1 MQIHQSLSKNCSC
14 LFGHKETPPY
24 SLFIGGEVHNKQ
36 ELRGNNMKNIKQ
48 LVSENANIIYYNINQ
63 INFNCLVKLRT
74 NLEGVNLKL
83 NYRDLE
89 TIRDKNQNLL
99 EDKIAGFMYY
109 ESGDEAYLINYDNI
123 LEVKFNKDGFKLL
136 EIWNDL
142 DTKINHIIKINLGF
156 FDEDN
161 KHVFDELR
169 DLIEQKKQVL
179 IALKIDY
186 DK

>member
-1 MQIHQSLSKNCSC
+1 
-14 LFGHKETPPY
+14 
-24 SLFIGGEVHNKQ
+24 
-36 ELRGNNMKNIKQ
+36 MKNIKQ

-99 EDKIAGFMYY
+99 EDKIAGFMYH

-142 DTKINHIIKINLGF
+142 DNKINHIIKINLGF

-161 KHVFDELR
+161 KRVFDELS

>member
-1 MQIHQSLSKNCSC
+1 
-14 LFGHKETPPY
+14 
-24 SLFIGGEVHNKQ
+24 
-36 ELRGNNMKNIKQ
+36 MKNIKQ

-63 INFNCLVKLRT
+63 VNFNCLVKLRT

-99 EDKIAGFMYY
+99 EDKIVGFMYH

-142 DTKINHIIKINLGF
+142 DNKINHIIKINLGF

-161 KHVFDELR
+161 KHVFDELS

-186 DK
+186 DNKPQA

>member
-1 MQIHQSLSKNCSC
+1 
-14 LFGHKETPPY
+14 
-24 SLFIGGEVHNKQ
+24 
-36 ELRGNNMKNIKQ
+36 MKNIKQ

-74 NLEGVNLKL
+74 NLEGVTLKL

-142 DTKINHIIKINLGF
+142 DNKINHIIKINLGF

-161 KHVFDELR
+161 KHVFDELSG
-169 DLIEQKKQVL
+169 LIEQKKQVL

-186 DK
+186 NKKPQD

>member
-1 MQIHQSLSKNCSC
+1 
-14 LFGHKETPPY
+14 
-24 SLFIGGEVHNKQ
+24 
-36 ELRGNNMKNIKQ
+36 MKNIKQ
-48 LVSENANIIYYNINQ
+48 LVSKNANIIYYNINQ

-74 NLEGVNLKL
+74 NLEGVTLKL

-99 EDKIAGFMYY
+99 EDKIAGFMYH

-136 EIWNDL
+136 EIWNNL
-142 DTKINHIIKINLGF
+142 DNKINHIIKINLGF

-161 KHVFDELR
+161 KHVFDELSG
-169 DLIEQKKQVL
+169 LIEQKKQVL

>member
-1 MQIHQSLSKNCSC
+1 
-14 LFGHKETPPY
+14 
-24 SLFIGGEVHNKQ
+24 
-36 ELRGNNMKNIKQ
+36 MKNIKQ

-89 TIRDKNQNLL
+89 MIRDKNQNLL

-109 ESGDEAYLINYDNI
+109 ESDDEAYLINYDNI

-142 DTKINHIIKINLGF
+142 DNKINHIIKINLGF

-161 KHVFDELR
+161 KRVFDELS

>member
-1 MQIHQSLSKNCSC
+1 
-14 LFGHKETPPY
+14 
-24 SLFIGGEVHNKQ
+24 
-36 ELRGNNMKNIKQ
+36 MKNIKQ

-74 NLEGVNLKL
+74 NLEGVTLKL

-142 DTKINHIIKINLGF
+142 DNKINHIIKINLGF

-161 KHVFDELR
+161 KHVFDELSG
-169 DLIEQKKQVL
+169 LIEQKKQVL

>member
-1 MQIHQSLSKNCSC
+1 
-14 LFGHKETPPY
+14 
-24 SLFIGGEVHNKQ
+24 
-36 ELRGNNMKNIKQ
+36 MKNIKQ

-63 INFNCLVKLRT
+63 VNFNCLVKLRT

-83 NYRDLE
+83 NYKDLE

-99 EDKIAGFMYY
+99 EDKIAGFMYH

-142 DTKINHIIKINLGF
+142 DNKINHIIKINLGF

-161 KHVFDELR
+161 KHVFDELS

-186 DK
+186 DNKPQA

>member
-1 MQIHQSLSKNCSC
+1 
-14 LFGHKETPPY
+14 
-24 SLFIGGEVHNKQ
+24 
-36 ELRGNNMKNIKQ
+36 MKNVKQ

-99 EDKIAGFMYY
+99 EDKIAGFMYH

-142 DTKINHIIKINLGF
+142 DNKINHIIKINLGS

-161 KHVFDELR
+161 KHVFDELSG
-169 DLIEQKKQVL
+169 LIEQKKQVL

>member
-1 MQIHQSLSKNCSC
+1 
-14 LFGHKETPPY
+14 
-24 SLFIGGEVHNKQ
+24 
-36 ELRGNNMKNIKQ
+36 MKNIKQ

-83 NYRDLE
+83 NYRDFE

-109 ESGDEAYLINYDNI
+109 ESDDEAYLINYDNI

-142 DTKINHIIKINLGF
+142 DNKINHIIKINLGF

-161 KHVFDELR
+161 KRVFDELS

>member
-1 MQIHQSLSKNCSC
+1 
-14 LFGHKETPPY
+14 
-24 SLFIGGEVHNKQ
+24 
-36 ELRGNNMKNIKQ
+36 MKNIKQ

-63 INFNCLVKLRT
+63 VNFNCLVKLRT
-74 NLEGVNLKL
+74 NLEGVTLKL
-83 NYRDLE
+83 NYKDLE

-99 EDKIAGFMYY
+99 EDKIAGFMYH

-142 DTKINHIIKINLGF
+142 DNKINHIIKINLGF

-161 KHVFDELR
+161 KRVFDELS

>member
-1 MQIHQSLSKNCSC
+1 
-14 LFGHKETPPY
+14 
-24 SLFIGGEVHNKQ
+24 
-36 ELRGNNMKNIKQ
+36 MKNIKQ

-63 INFNCLVKLRT
+63 VNLNCLVKLRT
-74 NLEGVNLKL
+74 NLEGVTLKL

-109 ESGDEAYLINYDNI
+109 ESDDEAYLINYDNI

-142 DTKINHIIKINLGF
+142 DEQINRIIKINLGF
-156 FDEDN
+156 FDESN
-161 KHVFDELR
+161 KHVFDELS
-169 DLIEQKKQVL
+169 DLIERKKQVL

-186 DK
+186 DNKSQA

>member
-1 MQIHQSLSKNCSC
+1 
-14 LFGHKETPPY
+14 
-24 SLFIGGEVHNKQ
+24 
-36 ELRGNNMKNIKQ
+36 MKNIKQ

-63 INFNCLVKLRT
+63 VNFNCLVKLRT

-83 NYRDLE
+83 NYKDLE

-99 EDKIAGFMYY
+99 EDKIAGFMYH

-142 DTKINHIIKINLGF
+142 DNKINHIIKINLGF

-161 KHVFDELR
+161 KRVFDELSG
-169 DLIEQKKQVL
+169 LIEQKKQVL

>member
-1 MQIHQSLSKNCSC
+1 
-14 LFGHKETPPY
+14 
-24 SLFIGGEVHNKQ
+24 
-36 ELRGNNMKNIKQ
+36 
-48 LVSENANIIYYNINQ
+48 
-63 INFNCLVKLRT
+63 
-74 NLEGVNLKL
+74 
-83 NYRDLE
+83 
-89 TIRDKNQNLL
+89 
-99 EDKIAGFMYY
+99 MYH

-142 DTKINHIIKINLGF
+142 DNKINHIIKINLGF

-161 KHVFDELR
+161 KHVFDELS

>member
-1 MQIHQSLSKNCSC
+1 
-14 LFGHKETPPY
+14 
-24 SLFIGGEVHNKQ
+24 
-36 ELRGNNMKNIKQ
+36 MKNIKQ

-83 NYRDLE
+83 NYKDLE

-142 DTKINHIIKINLGF
+142 DNKINYIIKINLGF

-161 KHVFDELR
+161 KRVFDELS

>member
-1 MQIHQSLSKNCSC
+1 
-14 LFGHKETPPY
+14 
-24 SLFIGGEVHNKQ
+24 
-36 ELRGNNMKNIKQ
+36 MKNIKQ

-63 INFNCLVKLRT
+63 VNFNCLVKLRT
-74 NLEGVNLKL
+74 NLEGVTLKL

-109 ESGDEAYLINYDNI
+109 ESDGEAYLINYDNI

-142 DTKINHIIKINLGF
+142 DNKINHIIKINLGF

-161 KHVFDELR
+161 KRVFDELS

>member
-1 MQIHQSLSKNCSC
+1 
-14 LFGHKETPPY
+14 
-24 SLFIGGEVHNKQ
+24 
-36 ELRGNNMKNIKQ
+36 
-48 LVSENANIIYYNINQ
+48 
-63 INFNCLVKLRT
+63 
-74 NLEGVNLKL
+74 
-83 NYRDLE
+83 
-89 TIRDKNQNLL
+89 
-99 EDKIAGFMYY
+99 MYY

-142 DTKINHIIKINLGF
+142 DNKINHIIKINLGF

-161 KHVFDELR
+161 KHVFDELS

>member
-1 MQIHQSLSKNCSC
+1 
-14 LFGHKETPPY
+14 
-24 SLFIGGEVHNKQ
+24 
-36 ELRGNNMKNIKQ
+36 MKNIKQ

-63 INFNCLVKLRT
+63 VNFNCLVKLRT

-83 NYRDLE
+83 NYKDLE

-99 EDKIAGFMYY
+99 EDKIAGFMYH

-142 DTKINHIIKINLGF
+142 DNKINHIIKINLGF

-161 KHVFDELR
+161 KRVFDELS

>member
-1 MQIHQSLSKNCSC
+1 
-14 LFGHKETPPY
+14 
-24 SLFIGGEVHNKQ
+24 
-36 ELRGNNMKNIKQ
+36 MKNIKQ

-89 TIRDKNQNLL
+89 MIRDKNQNLL

-109 ESGDEAYLINYDNI
+109 ESDDEAYLINYDNI

-142 DTKINHIIKINLGF
+142 DNKINHIIKINLGF

-161 KHVFDELR
+161 KRVFDELS

-186 DK
+186 DNKPQA

>member
-1 MQIHQSLSKNCSC
+1 
-14 LFGHKETPPY
+14 
-24 SLFIGGEVHNKQ
+24 
-36 ELRGNNMKNIKQ
+36 MKNIKQ

-74 NLEGVNLKL
+74 NLEGVTLKL

-99 EDKIAGFMYY
+99 EDKIAGFMYH

-142 DTKINHIIKINLGF
+142 DNKINHIIKINLGF

-161 KHVFDELR
+161 KRVFDELS

-179 IALKIDY
+179 ITLKIDY

>member
-1 MQIHQSLSKNCSC
+1 
-14 LFGHKETPPY
+14 
-24 SLFIGGEVHNKQ
+24 
-36 ELRGNNMKNIKQ
+36 MKNIKQ

-63 INFNCLVKLRT
+63 VNFNCLVKLRT
-74 NLEGVNLKL
+74 NLEGVTLKL
-83 NYRDLE
+83 NYKDLE

-99 EDKIAGFMYY
+99 EDKIVGFMYY

-142 DTKINHIIKINLGF
+142 DNKINHIIKINLGF

-161 KHVFDELR
+161 KHVFDELSG
-169 DLIEQKKQVL
+169 LIEQKKQVL

>member
-1 MQIHQSLSKNCSC
+1 
-14 LFGHKETPPY
+14 
-24 SLFIGGEVHNKQ
+24 
-36 ELRGNNMKNIKQ
+36 MKNIKQ

-63 INFNCLVKLRT
+63 VNFNCLVKLRT

-83 NYRDLE
+83 NYKDLE
-89 TIRDKNQNLL
+89 MIRDKNQNLL
-99 EDKIAGFMYY
+99 EDKIAGFMYH

-142 DTKINHIIKINLGF
+142 DNKINHIIKINLGF

-161 KHVFDELR
+161 KRVFDELS

>member
-1 MQIHQSLSKNCSC
+1 
-14 LFGHKETPPY
+14 
-24 SLFIGGEVHNKQ
+24 
-36 ELRGNNMKNIKQ
+36 MKNIKQ

-83 NYRDLE
+83 NYKDLE

-99 EDKIAGFMYY
+99 EDKIVGFMYY

-142 DTKINHIIKINLGF
+142 DNKINHIIKINLGF

-161 KHVFDELR
+161 KRVFDELS

>member
-1 MQIHQSLSKNCSC
+1 
-14 LFGHKETPPY
+14 
-24 SLFIGGEVHNKQ
+24 
-36 ELRGNNMKNIKQ
+36 MKNIKQ

-63 INFNCLVKLRT
+63 VNFNCLVKLRT
-74 NLEGVNLKL
+74 NLEGVTLKL
-83 NYRDLE
+83 NYKDLE

-109 ESGDEAYLINYDNI
+109 ESEDEAYLINYDNI

-142 DTKINHIIKINLGF
+142 DNKINHIIKINLGF

-161 KHVFDELR
+161 KRVFDELS
-169 DLIEQKKQVL
+169 DLIERKKQVL

>member
-1 MQIHQSLSKNCSC
+1 
-14 LFGHKETPPY
+14 
-24 SLFIGGEVHNKQ
+24 
-36 ELRGNNMKNIKQ
+36 MKNIKQ

-63 INFNCLVKLRT
+63 VNFNCLVKLRT

-99 EDKIAGFMYY
+99 EDKIAGFMYH

-142 DTKINHIIKINLGF
+142 DNKINHIIKINLGF

-161 KHVFDELR
+161 KRVFDELS

>member
-1 MQIHQSLSKNCSC
+1 
-14 LFGHKETPPY
+14 
-24 SLFIGGEVHNKQ
+24 
-36 ELRGNNMKNIKQ
+36 MKNIKQ

-63 INFNCLVKLRT
+63 VNFNCVVKLRT
-74 NLEGVNLKL
+74 NFEGVNLKL

-142 DTKINHIIKINLGF
+142 DNKINRIIKINLGF
-156 FDEDN
+156 PDESN
-161 KHVFDELR
+161 KHVFDELS

>member
-1 MQIHQSLSKNCSC
+1 
-14 LFGHKETPPY
+14 
-24 SLFIGGEVHNKQ
+24 
-36 ELRGNNMKNIKQ
+36 MKNIKQ
-48 LVSENANIIYYNINQ
+48 LVSENVNIIYYNINQ

-74 NLEGVNLKL
+74 NLEGVTLKL

-136 EIWNDL
+136 ETWNDL
-142 DTKINHIIKINLGF
+142 DNKINHIIKLNLGF

-161 KHVFDELR
+161 KRVFDELSY
-169 DLIEQKKQVL
+169 LIEQKKQVL

-186 DK
+186 DNKPQA

>member
-1 MQIHQSLSKNCSC
+1 
-14 LFGHKETPPY
+14 
-24 SLFIGGEVHNKQ
+24 
-36 ELRGNNMKNIKQ
+36 
-48 LVSENANIIYYNINQ
+48 
-63 INFNCLVKLRT
+63 
-74 NLEGVNLKL
+74 
-83 NYRDLE
+83 
-89 TIRDKNQNLL
+89 
-99 EDKIAGFMYY
+99 MYY

-142 DTKINHIIKINLGF
+142 DNKINHIIKINLGF

-161 KHVFDELR
+161 KRVFDELS

-186 DK
+186 DNKPQA

>member
-1 MQIHQSLSKNCSC
+1 
-14 LFGHKETPPY
+14 
-24 SLFIGGEVHNKQ
+24 
-36 ELRGNNMKNIKQ
+36 MKNIKQ

-63 INFNCLVKLRT
+63 VNFNCLIKLRT
-74 NLEGVNLKL
+74 NFEGVNLKL

-89 TIRDKNQNLL
+89 TIRDKNRNLL
-99 EDKIAGFMYY
+99 EDKIAGFMYH

-142 DTKINHIIKINLGF
+142 DNKINRIIKINLGF

-161 KHVFDELR
+161 KHVFDELSG
-169 DLIEQKKQVL
+169 LIEQKKQVL

>member
-1 MQIHQSLSKNCSC
+1 
-14 LFGHKETPPY
+14 
-24 SLFIGGEVHNKQ
+24 
-36 ELRGNNMKNIKQ
+36 MKNIKQ
-48 LVSENANIIYYNINQ
+48 LISENANIIYYNINQ
-63 INFNCLVKLRT
+63 VNFNCLVKLRT
-74 NLEGVNLKL
+74 NLEGVTLKL

-136 EIWNDL
+136 ETWNDL
-142 DTKINHIIKINLGF
+142 DNKINHIIKINLGF

-161 KHVFDELR
+161 KRVFDELSY
-169 DLIEQKKQVL
+169 LIEQKKQVL

-186 DK
+186 DNKPQA

>member
-1 MQIHQSLSKNCSC
+1 
-14 LFGHKETPPY
+14 
-24 SLFIGGEVHNKQ
+24 
-36 ELRGNNMKNIKQ
+36 MKNIKQ

-63 INFNCLVKLRT
+63 VNFNCLVKLRT
-74 NLEGVNLKL
+74 NLEGVTLKL

-99 EDKIAGFMYY
+99 EDKIAGFMYH

-142 DTKINHIIKINLGF
+142 DNKINHIIKINLGF

-161 KHVFDELR
+161 KHVFDELSG
-169 DLIEQKKQVL
+169 LIEQKKQVL